1 MLSVLTEF
9 HALIHPLLFKHPN
22 VIEFLGIAWGSN
34 PFSSQHRLPALVV
47 EFAEHGT
54 LAQVLSVEKDIDSD
68 LKHLLC
74 LGVARGLS
82 AIHQVGLVHGDIKAE
97 NVLICSSPDRKY
109 TAKISDFGF
118 SIMAATE
125 KNQVWMGGTD
135 PWRAPETKRGSIQI
149 DLAAKT
155 DVYSFGLLA
164 WVIVLNGQNPY
175 DFVADDVLQK
185 EEIEAMKQD
194 NSLLYNAKGREW
206 LHRYLQ
212 NENNPSIK
220 QSYDEIAL
228 VVAQHELPNMS
239 PTKLKGILSMIRDEL
254 IKKLEANM
262 QQGKLMKGIDHIFE
276 YCLAAEPL
284 SRDLD
289 LVLRVLES
297 SLDGG
302 NVTRN
307 EEAGNTI
314 IGDSERH
321 AGAESTKV
329 RHLYSWKSLGL
340 CFSLH
345 RTVAI
350 NP

>member
-34 PFSSQHRLPALVV
+34 PFSSQHRLPALIV

-54 LAQVLSVEKDIDSD
+54 LAPVLSVVKDIGSD

-74 LGVARGLS
+74 LDVARGLS
-82 AIHQVGLVHGDIKAE
+82 ALHQVGLVHGDIKAE

-109 TAKISDFGF
+109 MAKISDFGF

-125 KNQVWMGGTD
+125 NNQVWMGGTD

-155 DVYSFGLLA
+155 DMYSFGLLA
-164 WVIVLNGQNPY
+164 WVILLNGQNPF
-175 DFVADDVLQK
+175 DFVADHALEK

-194 NSLLYNAKGREW
+194 DGLLHNAKGKGW
-206 LHRYLQ
+206 LHRYLK

-228 VVAQHELPNMS
+228 AFAQHELPNMS
-239 PTKLKGILSMIRDEL
+239 PTKLKGMLSMIRDEL
-254 IKKLEANM
+254 IKRLEANM
-262 QQGKLMKGIDHIFE
+262 RQGKLMKSIDHIFE
-276 YCLAAEPL
+276 YCLASQPL

-297 SLDGG
+297 SLDGE
-302 NVTRN
+302 NNARN
-307 EEAGNTI
+307 EVAENTMKR
-314 IGDSERH
+314 DPERH
-321 AGAESTKV
+321 GGAKSTTV
-329 RHLYSWKSLGL
+329 RHLYL
-340 CFSLH
+340 
-345 RTVAI
+345 
-350 NP
+350 